1 MKSVKVPLKELNNT
15 RKKLMEKQLMN
26 MDYKIKTE
34 DEYGFIPINTDA
46 DFKCNYEIVDVKL
59 EAMKRY
65 PKNISELLKDD
76 LTSKEIEDLKTSFD
90 IIGDIVIVEI
100 PENLEEKKSKIGKA
114 TLEFTKRKSVYMKKS
129 AIHGTIRI
137 RDLELIAGKNNPV
150 TIHKEHGTRLKLN
163 VEEVY
168 FSPRLATERKR
179 VSDSVK
185 ENENILDMFCGIGPF
200 PVVIAKNNN
209 VNITAVDINKNAIK
223 YLNENIRLNK
233 LHNIEAICGDIN
245 EVSKNLNKKYDRI
258 IMNLPGLAYE
268 FLDLAMTLTANNG
281 IVNYYEFSDSYGQGI
296 ERLQKAAKKE
306 NKKVE
311 ILNTRKVKSSSPGM
325 WHVAIDAR
333 VIS

>member
-26 MDYKIKTE
+26 MDYKIKTQ
-34 DEYGFIPINTDA
+34 DDYGFIPINTQ
-46 DFKCNYEIVDVKL
+46 DFKCDYEIVDVEL

-137 RDLELIAGKNNPV
+137 RDLELIAGENNPV
-150 TIHKEHGTRLKLN
+150 TVHKEHGTRLKLN

-185 ENENILDMFCGIGPF
+185 ENENILDMARYLSEIDKPIWIRHVLVPERSDYDEDLIELDHFISTLS
-200 PVVIAKNNN
+200 N
-209 VNITAVDINKNAIK
+209 V
-223 YLNENIRLNK
+223 YR
-233 LHNIEAICGDIN
+233 
-245 EVSKNLNKKYDRI
+245 
-258 IMNLPGLAYE
+258 
-268 FLDLAMTLTANNG
+268 
-281 IVNYYEFSDSYGQGI
+281 
-296 ERLQKAAKKE
+296 
-306 NKKVE
+306 VE
-311 ILNTRKVKSSSPGM
+311 ILPYHTLGVFKWEELKIPYQLEGIKPPTKERVDNAKRLLHVDRYTRYL
-325 WHVAIDAR
+325 DN
-333 VIS
+333 

>member
-26 MDYKIKTE
+26 MDYKIKTQ
-34 DEYGFIPINTDA
+34 DDYGFIPINTP
-46 DFKCNYEIVDVKL
+46 DFKCDYEIVDVEL

-137 RDLELIAGKNNPV
+137 RDLELIAGENNPV

-200 PVVIAKNNN
+200 PIVIAKNNN
-209 VNITAVDINKNAIK
+209 VKITAVDINENAIK

-233 LHNIEAICGDIN
+233 LHNIKSICGDIR
-245 EVSKNLNKKYDRI
+245 EVSKNLNKNYDRI
-258 IMNLPGLAYE
+258 IMNLPGLAYD
-268 FLDLAMTLTANNG
+268 FLDLAMTLIANNG
-281 IVNYYEFSDSYGQGI
+281 IINYYEFSDSYGQGI

-325 WHVAIDAR
+325 WHVAIDAK
-333 VIS
+333 VTF

>member
-26 MDYKIKTE
+26 MDYKIKTQ
-34 DEYGFIPINTDA
+34 DDYGFIPINTQ
-46 DFKCNYEIVDVKL
+46 DFKCDYEIVDVEL

-137 RDLELIAGKNNPV
+137 RDLELIAGENDPI

-168 FSPRLATERKR
+168 FSPRLAT
-179 VSDSVK
+179 
-185 ENENILDMFCGIGPF
+185 
-200 PVVIAKNNN
+200 
-209 VNITAVDINKNAIK
+209 
-223 YLNENIRLNK
+223 
-233 LHNIEAICGDIN
+233 
-245 EVSKNLNKKYDRI
+245 
-258 IMNLPGLAYE
+258 
-268 FLDLAMTLTANNG
+268 
-281 IVNYYEFSDSYGQGI
+281 
-296 ERLQKAAKKE
+296 
-306 NKKVE
+306 
-311 ILNTRKVKSSSPGM
+311 
-325 WHVAIDAR
+325 
-333 VIS
+333 

>member
-1 MKSVKVPLKELNNT
+1 M
-15 RKKLMEKQLMN
+15 
-26 MDYKIKTE
+26 
-34 DEYGFIPINTDA
+34 
-46 DFKCNYEIVDVKL
+46 
-59 EAMKRY
+59 
-65 PKNISELLKDD
+65 
-76 LTSKEIEDLKTSFD
+76 
-90 IIGDIVIVEI
+90 
-100 PENLEEKKSKIGKA
+100 
-114 TLEFTKRKSVYMKKS
+114 
-129 AIHGTIRI
+129 
-137 RDLELIAGKNNPV
+137 ELIAGKNNPV

-281 IVNYYEFSDSYGQGI
+281 IINYYEFSDSYGQGI

-306 NKKVE
+306 NKKS
-311 ILNTRKVKSSSPGM
+311 RF
-325 WHVAIDAR
+325 
-333 VIS
+333 

>member
-1 MKSVKVPLKELNNT
+1 MKSIKVPLKELNNT

-26 MDYKIKTE
+26 MDYKIKTQN
-34 DEYGFIPINTDA
+34 EYGFIPINSTE
-46 DFKCNYEIVDVKL
+46 FESEYEIVDTTL
-59 EAMKRY
+59 EPIKRY
-65 PKNISELLKDD
+65 PKNITELLKND
-76 LTSKEIEDLKTSFD
+76 LSSKEIEDLKTSFD

-100 PENLEEKKSKIGKA
+100 PQNLEDKKSKIGQA
-114 TLEFTKRKSVYMKKS
+114 TLDFTKRKSVYMKKS

-137 RDLELIAGKNNPV
+137 RDLELIAGENNPI

-163 VEEVY
+163 VKEVY

-179 VSDSVK
+179 VSDSVR

-200 PVVIAKNNN
+200 PIVIAKNNN
-209 VNITAVDINKNAIK
+209 VKITAVDINENAIK

-233 LHNIEAICGDIN
+233 LHNIKTICGDIN
-245 EVSKNLNKKYDRI
+245 EVSKHLNEKFDRI

-268 FLDLAMTLTANNG
+268 FLDLAMKLISDNG
-281 IVNYYEFSDSYGQGI
+281 IINYYEFSDSYGQGI

-306 NKKVE
+306 NKKIE

-325 WHVAIDAR
+325 WHIAIDAK
-333 VIS
+333 VTS